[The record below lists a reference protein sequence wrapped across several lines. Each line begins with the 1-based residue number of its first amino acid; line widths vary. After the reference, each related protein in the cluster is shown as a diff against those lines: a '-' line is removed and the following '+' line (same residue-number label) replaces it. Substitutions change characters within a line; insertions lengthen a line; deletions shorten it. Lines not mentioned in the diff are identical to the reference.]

1 MKTAIVLMI
10 LLLSC
15 NTVYSQQPAAGHCS
29 TCSCGKLQ
37 LNVDK
42 LQDLIQFIVNET
54 LNETIQSIQ
63 QQMNASIDEK
73 ITLNTKEH
81 QDINT
86 PGY

>member
-1 MKTAIVLMI
+1 M
-10 LLLSC
+10 
-15 NTVYSQQPAAGHCS
+15 YSQQPAAGHCS

-37 LNVDK
+37 LNNVDK

-63 QQMNASIDEK
+63 QQMNASVDEK
-73 ITLNTKEH
+73 IALNTKEH